1 MTRCWNSR
9 ECFAWAQQEA
19 EPVAALAPPA
29 APSTETA
36 AGLACR
42 TGVVRAKQPRRELAP
57 QTKRKSS
64 NRDENGQSERSQAA
78 NQQTWH
84 PPEYWC
90 LLLRT
95 PAYVAEGAKL
105 LSFHKIKGRFVSG
118 LRGTF
123 VVLKVS
129 PVYLG
134 GAVVVAGLVP
144 VGGVAGLVAV
154 PAGLLVIGR
163 AGAATPDCAL

>member
-1 MTRCWNSR
+1 MC
-9 ECFAWAQQEA
+9 
-19 EPVAALAPPA
+19 ALVTAVLLPACVGYPPERVKFTVTCV
-29 APSTETA
+29 STST
-36 AGLACR
+36 GSLFNR
-42 TGVVRAKQPRRELAP
+42 TGVVRAKQPRRELAL

-144 VGGVAGLVAV
+144 AGGVAGLVAV